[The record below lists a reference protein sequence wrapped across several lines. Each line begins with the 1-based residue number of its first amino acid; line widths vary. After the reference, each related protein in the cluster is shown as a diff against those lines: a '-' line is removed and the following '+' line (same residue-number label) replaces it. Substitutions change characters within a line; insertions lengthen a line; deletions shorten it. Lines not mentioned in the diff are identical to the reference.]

1 MGRSC
6 RLYLEIRTQRVRC
19 RGRKCSSHLTWSVV
33 QWEAFLNKCSYSG
46 RHKSRPS
53 GSSLLLASLPLPPS
67 AFASSEAG
75 RRSPSS
81 HPSSLLSLV
90 VLQRPVCP
98 VRRSI
103 LRSPPSLSGAAGA
116 RLAGRG
122 PSWVRSVV
130 GIRLLPLPT
139 LLVWLTRPPPLRPLR
154 VRASGRA
161 RCLLPLLVVLGLT
174 VQVLAVT
181 TLLVLVLRVW
191 TWGHGLHRLPN
202 RLARSMVVAL
212 PLSFGCGGMTTAL
225 VPSIPS
231 IWIGMTPFG
240 LFFASFGSSTVW
252 RNRQV

>member
-6 RLYLEIRTQRVRC
+6 RLYLEIRTQHVRC

-33 QWEAFLNKCSYSG
+33 QNAFLKKCSYSG

-53 GSSLLLASLPLPPS
+53 GSSLLLAPLPLPPS
-67 AFASSEAG
+67 ASASSEAG

-90 VLQRPVCP
+90 VLRRPVCP

-130 GIRLLPLPT
+130 GIGLLPLPT
-139 LLVWLTRPPPLRPLR
+139 LLVWFTHPPPLRPLLR
-154 VRASGRA
+154 VRQAGERDASSP
-161 RCLLPLLVVLGLT
+161 C
-174 VQVLAVT
+174 
-181 TLLVLVLRVW
+181 W
-191 TWGHGLHRLPN
+191 
-202 RLARSMVVAL
+202 
-212 PLSFGCGGMTTAL
+212 
-225 VPSIPS
+225 
-231 IWIGMTPFG
+231 
-240 LFFASFGSSTVW
+240 SSW
-252 RNRQV
+252 A